1 MNRDWNRSFPSRRN
15 IFMIGSGV
23 VWLGL
28 TARLAQ
34 LQIFQAKEYETK
46 ATENRIRLDP
56 APPHRGTVYDRA
68 GKILAGSKRNFY
80 VTLRRE
86 AIEQG
91 SSVAELVERIGLIIP
106 LSDSRKRQILQD
118 AGSQARFVDTL
129 VADDLTW
136 EEFARINVMAPELSG
151 VSAEVGELRSYP
163 YLSAFYHTVGYVAKA
178 NDADVARMLE
188 SELSAL
194 HIPPDSDAGKSR
206 GATLRR
212 LYKNPQMR
220 VGKMGVEAS
229 AETALKGTP
238 GKTRVL
244 VNAAGRIMDRLP
256 SEDIAGQPGTEI
268 VLSLDAELQNYA
280 IQRFGDNAGSAVVID
295 VETGHVLC
303 MMSTPAPDPNAF
315 ISGISNALYNEY
327 RNNEKAPLYHKA
339 YEGVYPPGSTFK
351 PIVAAAA
358 LESGAMTPEDTVH
371 CSGKAWFYDR
381 FYHCWRPQGHGSI
394 NMHGAIQRSCDCYFY
409 EAAKRTG
416 IEAIA
421 AMAKRFGLGHRYE
434 LGITGGKVGA
444 VPNDEWKRTVAK
456 QGRWQPGD
464 TISAGIGQG
473 YVTSTPLQLAV
484 EAARLA
490 GGPSVPNPKLVIAG
504 IDVPDSE
511 ITPMGEISQ
520 KTLDIV
526 RAGMFAVC
534 SEPGGTAYQYLPNR
548 GSFDP
553 NGELPAPYTN
563 AKMAGKSGSAQV
575 RAIGLEARGAN
586 GKQIIKEEDMPWKLR
601 DHAWFIAYAP
611 ADKPRY
617 AVSILIE
624 HGSHGSGAAAP
635 FAYDIL
641 LKCLKDDPGAK
652 PVYSPKKGVASA
664 APLPTSPSDAK
675 PKEPPA

>member
-15 IFMIGSGV
+15 IFLIGSGV

-34 LQIFQAKEYETK
+34 LQIFQAAEYETK

-68 GKILAGSKRNFY
+68 GKILAGSKRNFF
-80 VTLRRE
+80 VTLRPE
-86 AIEQG
+86 AIEPG
-91 SSVAELVERIGLIIP
+91 SSVAELVDRIGEVIP

-118 AGSQARFVDTL
+118 ARTQARFVDIL

-163 YLSAFYHTVGYVAKA
+163 YLGAFYHTVGYVAKA
-178 NDADVARMLE
+178 NDADIARMLQT
-188 SELSAL
+188 ELTAL
-194 HIPPDSDAGKSR
+194 RISPDSDAGKAR
-206 GATLRR
+206 GASLRR
-212 LYKNPQMR
+212 LYKSPQMR

-238 GKTRVL
+238 GKVRVL
-244 VNAAGRIMDRLP
+244 VNAAGRVMDRLP
-256 SEDIAGQPGTEI
+256 SEDIAGTPGTEL

-315 ISGISNALYNEY
+315 ISGISQSLYNQY
-327 RNNEKAPLYHKA
+327 LYDEKQPLYHKA

-351 PIVAAAA
+351 TIVAAAA
-358 LESGAMTPEDTVH
+358 LESGAMKPEDTVH
-371 CSGKAWFYDR
+371 CSGKVWYYTR
-381 FYHCWRPQGHGSI
+381 YYHCWRPQGHGTVNLHSALQ
-394 NMHGAIQRSCDCYFY
+394 HSCDCYFY
-409 EAAKRTG
+409 EAARRTG

-434 LGITGGKVGA
+434 LGLTGGKIGSI
-444 VPNDEWKRTVAK
+444 PNDAWKRANVK
-456 QGRWQPGD
+456 EKWYDGD

-473 YVTSTPLQLAV
+473 YVTTTPLQLAV
-484 EAARLA
+484 QCARIA
-490 GGPSVPNPKLVIAG
+490 GGASVPNPKLVIDG

-511 ITPMGEISQ
+511 ITPMGEF
-520 KTLDIV
+520 KPGTLEMV

-534 SEPGGTAYQYLPNR
+534 SEPGGTAYNYVQK
-548 GSFDP
+548 GEFDP

-575 RAIGLEARGAN
+575 RRIAAEERSSSGAAV
-586 GKQIIKEEDMPWKLR
+586 KDATLPWKLR
-601 DHAWFIAYAP
+601 DHAWFMAFAP
-611 ADKPRY
+611 YDKPRY
-617 AVSILIE
+617 AAAILVE
-624 HGSHGSGAAAP
+624 HGTSGSQLSAP
-635 FAYDIL
+635 IAHDIL
-641 LKCLKDDPGAK
+641 MKCLKEDPGNR
-652 PVYSPKKGVASA
+652 PVFSPSKGVASA
-664 APLPTSPSDAK
+664 APPAMPASAGKT
-675 PKEPPA
+675 KEPPA